1 MENGKIKILHFPIR
15 NTNGGVTRSAMKFWK
30 FIDHEKF
37 QFDFATCTKLDFE
50 QDIIDQGCKVHY
62 ISCYAEQ
69 NPEQFRKEL
78 REILKDGY
86 DVIHLNTNWWKSFE
100 AERAAEEAGV
110 SMILVHARNTFVDVN
125 DDEQRAREVIVHE
138 KCKKEF
144 SEKTATH
151 FMACSHMAADF
162 LFGPQI
168 PRKKIMIL
176 HNALDISRYTYDEEK
191 RNNLRN
197 KLNVSDKYVIGNV
210 GRMAY
215 QKNHKFLIDCFYEM
229 QKKDKDAVLLLIG
242 DGYLEGDI
250 RNQVM
255 QYGIENK
262 VIFAGAV
269 DNVEDYLQAMDL
281 FAFPTLFEGLP
292 NALVE
297 AQAAGL
303 KCLCS
308 DRITKEV
315 GITDNI
321 QFLPLDKSQWVN
333 TLLDRRDGYQR
344 KKVDE
349 QIQSAGY
356 DIRYEIKKLEEIYL
370 GSRL

>member
-30 FIDHEKF
+30 FIDHERF
-37 QFDFATCTKLDFE
+37 QFDFAACTKLDFE

-69 NPEQFRKEL
+69 DREQFRREFQ
-78 REILKDGY
+78 EILKDGY

-100 AERAAEEAGV
+100 AELAAKEAGV
-110 SMILVHARNTFVDVN
+110 KMILVHARNTFVDVY
-125 DDEQRAREVIVHE
+125 DDAQRTREVIVHE
-138 KCKKEF
+138 KCKEEF
-144 SEKTATH
+144 SEEMATH
-151 FMACSHMAADF
+151 FLACSHMAADF
-162 LFGPQI
+162 LFGPRI
-168 PRKKIMIL
+168 PKEKIMIL
-176 HNALDISRYTYDEEK
+176 HNALDISRYTYDEQK
-191 RNNLRN
+191 REEVRR
-197 KLNVSDKYVIGNV
+197 KLNISDKYVIGNV
-210 GRMAY
+210 GRMSY
-215 QKNHKFLIDCFYEM
+215 QKNHKFLVDCFYEV
-229 QKKDKDAVLLLIG
+229 QKKDENALLLLLG

-269 DNVEDYLQAMDL
+269 DNVEDYLQAMDV
-281 FAFPTLFEGLP
+281 FVFPTLFEGLP

-308 DRITKEV
+308 DQITKEV
-315 GITDNI
+315 GITDHI
-321 QFLPLDKSQWVN
+321 RFLALDKSQWIDAILN
-333 TLLDRRDGYQR
+333 DRDGYSR

-349 QIQSAGY
+349 QIRNAGY
-356 DIRYEIKKLEEIYL
+356 DIRCEIKNLEEIYL
-370 GSRL
+370 DSRS